1 MARPRQRAQA
11 RHQYNRTDR
20 ISETVREIV
29 ATELERLGDERT
41 DMVTV
46 TGVTVDNDLNTA
58 KVFYSALTAE
68 ADGRIDDVAEAL
80 NEIRWPIQRIVNG
93 AIRAR
98 KTPQI
103 VFLPDDV
110 LAAAL
115 RIDDIIAHR
124 VLPAGEDLD
133 GTGAAPKPPVPGEGP
148 ASSAAAAPSD

>member
-1 MARPRQRAQA
+1 MGRPKQRAQA

-29 ATELERLGDERT
+29 ATELERLGDERV

-46 TGVTVDNDLNTA
+46 TNVVVDNDLQTA
-58 KVFYSALTAE
+58 KVFYSAL
-68 ADGRIDDVAEAL
+68 VAEAEGRL
-80 NEIRWPIQRIVNG
+80 DDVDEALEEVRWRIQKVVNG

-103 VFLPDDV
+103 SFHPDDV

-115 RIDDIIAHR
+115 RIDDIIAER
-124 VLPAGEDLD
+124 VQPAGATVDDIDDVDE
-133 GTGAAPKPPVPGEGP
+133 K
-148 ASSAAAAPSD
+148 